1 MIHFVF
7 QLVIW
12 LFSMFV
18 RMYVIGLSWTPFHSF
33 HSTHIYHHSTIL
45 LVCIMHPIWRL
56 SSVLLSLSFHVD
68 WQVCWLFP
76 LALLFH
82 KWRPIHVNWNHNYK
96 YLECLDM
103 VWLCRMSVLCLLL
116 NMNWYLWCPINHH
129 NQQSS
134 VVIQIL
140 CAKTWTN
147 NWMLDSLPVLFAW
160 LSHSLYCL
168 SKCTVCLIYLQM
180 IKMTID
186 AYQHLCC
193 QTWSKSSYLNYIK
206 LWC

>member
-18 RMYVIGLSWTPFHSF
+18 IMYVIGLSWTPFHSF
-33 HSTHIYHHSTIL
+33 HPTHIYYHSTIL
-45 LVCIMHPIWRL
+45 LVCIMYPIWRL

-116 NMNWYLWCPINHH
+116 NMNWYLWCPINYH

-140 CAKTWTN
+140 CAKHEQMTE
-147 NWMLDSLPVLFAW
+147 
-160 LSHSLYCL
+160 
-168 SKCTVCLIYLQM
+168 CLI
-180 IKMTID
+180 
-186 AYQHLCC
+186 AYLCC
-193 QTWSKSSYLNYIK
+193 LHDFLIPFIVCPNALYASSTYK
-206 LWC
+206 W